1 MKSMARAF
9 LIAVSC
15 VLASSALRASAVEP
29 VVAIGKQRAATSP
42 IEWDV
47 REVIHPLL
55 GAIKVA
61 VQKTAVTTPTRGGKV
76 VSSAFVS
83 CQKADA
89 KIAIEL
95 ANAPESD
102 AASGLGPVDLP
113 RIVCTSLRPQGD
125 LVKADIA
132 ASWEIGSLGDALARG
147 MSPSALR
154 QCVSIEVLQNVALP
168 AGWPQSSQKVSMELM
183 PYARELDSI
192 FAACGETTAYS
203 PDTPPPALRAR
214 VAQLPPAVP
223 AESPPRAPEAA
234 WQAARAIT
242 KGRTNVRRA
251 ASIDADIV
259 THLDPGA
266 RIMVQ
271 PAGADWWKV
280 KPRKGQAF
288 AGYVR
293 RDRFAFE

>member
-1 MKSMARAF
+1 MD
-9 LIAVSC
+9 
-15 VLASSALRASAVEP
+15 ASAVEP
-29 VVAIGKQRAATSP
+29 LVAIGKQRAAASS
-42 IEWDV
+42 IDWDV

-83 CQKADA
+83 CQQAGA

-125 LVKADIA
+125 LVKADIP
-132 ASWEIGSLGDALARG
+132 ASWEIGGLGDALTRG
-147 MSPSALR
+147 ISPSALR
-154 QCVSIEVLQNVALP
+154 QCVSIEILQNLALP
-168 AGWPQSSQKVSMELM
+168 TGWPQSSQKVSMELM
-183 PYARELDSI
+183 PYGRELDSI

-203 PDTPPPALRAR
+203 PDTPPPGLRQS
-214 VAQLPPAVP
+214 VAQLPPKVTSELP
-223 AESPPRAPEAA
+223 ARAPEAA

-251 ASIDADIV
+251 ASIDSDIV

-266 RIMVQ
+266 RIHVQ
-271 PAGADWWKV
+271 PVGGDWWKV
-280 KPRKGQAF
+280 KPRKGPAF

-293 RDRFAFE
+293 RDRFTFE